1 MHLFPRNFY
10 YICGNNSNNLMI
22 QNKIKQIL
30 NQRGRC
36 QTWLAERYVKALVK
50 LMLMHVIIG
59 NQVGTVIKYSRSSSF

>member
-1 MHLFPRNFY
+1 
-10 YICGNNSNNLMI
+10 MI
-22 QNKIKQIL
+22 LNKIKQIL
-30 NQRGRC
+30 NQRRRSR